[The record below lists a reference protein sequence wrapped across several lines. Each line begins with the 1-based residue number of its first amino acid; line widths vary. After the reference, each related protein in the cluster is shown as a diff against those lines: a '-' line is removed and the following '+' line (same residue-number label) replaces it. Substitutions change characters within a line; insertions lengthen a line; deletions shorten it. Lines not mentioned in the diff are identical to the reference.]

1 MWGGWGC
8 LGPSREMD
16 FHAILDPSYY
26 QIGEENIWKAKEI
39 KNDNHFKIL
48 MIKFARKELQ
58 QLDK

>member
-1 MWGGWGC
+1 
-8 LGPSREMD
+8 MD
-16 FHAILDPSYY
+16 FHTNLDPSYY